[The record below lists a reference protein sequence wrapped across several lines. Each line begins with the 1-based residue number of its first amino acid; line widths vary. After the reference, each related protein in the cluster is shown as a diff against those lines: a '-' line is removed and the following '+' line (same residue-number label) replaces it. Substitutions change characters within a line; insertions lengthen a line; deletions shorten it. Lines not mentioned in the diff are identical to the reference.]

1 MLASSGLSLRHEAW
15 IAPSYMQ
22 VRVFGISINSFD
34 VDDSDTDRVTCT
46 RLNNCQQLLST
57 AKAGRQ
63 QRHKQSKQCLPVII
77 VSFLNMIDD
86 DGVVCYGVH
95 ARTRTCTCPRALTVF
110 SQLYLI
116 SGVSPCVA
124 LGGVQ
129 RKEEAS
135 ADETLLK
142 E

>member
-1 MLASSGLSLRHEAW
+1 
-15 IAPSYMQ
+15 MQ
-22 VRVFGISINSFD
+22 VCVFGVSINSFD
-34 VDDSDTDRVTCT
+34 VDDSETDPVTCT

-57 AKAGRQ
+57 AKVGRQ
-63 QRHKQSKQCLPVII
+63 QRRKQSKQCLPVII

-86 DGVVCYGVH
+86 DGVVCFGTYVCVH
-95 ARTRTCTCPRALTVF
+95 ARTHTCTCPQALTVF

-116 SGVSPCVA
+116 SSVSSCVA